1 MPKVSVIIPIYNVEK
16 YLRKCIDSIL
26 AQTLDDLEVILV
38 DDGSTDGSP
47 EICNEYGELPNVT
60 VIHQTNKG
68 LSAARNSGM
77 RAAKGE
83 YVAFVDS
90 DDYVAEEM
98 YAEMYSCAK
107 HNTVDIVCC
116 NYALVQDER
125 VLPNQD
131 GYLPDNRIIEPFEI
145 RNILTSER
153 GSKLLWFAWKS
164 LFSREMLI
172 KNEILFIEE
181 PIVEDTPFNLDVM
194 LSANAVW
201 FINKPFYYYVQTP
214 TSIIRGGYK
223 KNFYL
228 KLNNCYIARK
238 SISEKHKLMGYQDAL
253 YAYSMTHTLVMLVSN
268 EMGNSAPMAERVKT
282 LREIRNTEL
291 VEETFAHADVNLIHS
306 RICWAVLLL
315 KYRVYWLLAL
325 LLS

>member
-16 YLRKCIDSIL
+16 YLGKCIDSVL

-47 EICNEYGELPNVT
+47 EICDEYARHSNVT
-60 VIHQTNKG
+60 VIHQKNKG

-83 YVAFVDS
+83 YVAFIDS
-90 DDYVAEEM
+90 DDYVAVEM

-107 HNTVDIVCC
+107 QNSVDIVCC
-116 NYALVQDER
+116 NYALVKDEK

-131 GYLPDNRIIEPFEI
+131 GYFPENTIIGPFEI
-145 RNILTSER
+145 RNILTSKQ
-153 GSKLLWFAWKS
+153 GSKLLWFSWKS
-164 LFSREMLI
+164 LFSREMLM
-172 KNEILFIEE
+172 KNDIWFIEE
-181 PIVEDTPFNLDVM
+181 PIVEDSPFNLDAM
-194 LSANAVW
+194 LSANAIC

-223 KNFYL
+223 KDFNL
-228 KLNNCYIARK
+228 KLNNGYIARK
-238 SISEKHKLMGYQDAL
+238 AISDKHNLVGYLDPL
-253 YAYSMTHTLVMLVSN
+253 YTYNMTHTMVMLVSN
-268 EMGNSAPMAERVKT
+268 EKKNPAPLAERVRVLK
-282 LREIRNTEL
+282 EIRNTDIAR
-291 VEETFAHADVNLIHS
+291 ETFAHADVNLIRS
-306 RICWAVLLL
+306 RIRWAVLLL

-325 LLS
+325 FLS